1 MVRVETLQPLDKWN
15 GICNFAKKGV
25 TMEVIIG
32 IVFIVFVIARVLL
45 GKEDSGSSGG
55 HRPGA
60 SRRADD
66 DDGGKYPP
74 SYY

>member
-1 MVRVETLQPLDKWN
+1 
-15 GICNFAKKGV
+15 
-25 TMEVIIG
+25 MEVIIG

-45 GKEDSGSSGG
+45 GKEDSGSSGDS
-55 HRPGA
+55 RSGA